1 MFEMKSF
8 LREKYESL
16 SSLLQS
22 GLGLALFPFL
32 FVGGIINEYVL
43 VPLLRLWKKIRLFV
57 LIPTMSCVVILGLLD
72 AESKSPPGPTSLTGA
87 MLINDSSWKP
97 MLPYYVQPKP
107 SALAIKYAKDDR
119 TGLCFA
125 MEGTWVTNVPCDAV
139 EEFLD

>member
-16 SSLLQS
+16 TSLLWD
-22 GLGLALFPFL
+22 GVGLAVFPFL
-32 FVGGIINEYVL
+32 YVAGLLNEYVL
-43 VPLLRLWKKIRLFV
+43 VPLLQLWKKIRLFV

-72 AESKSPPGPTSLTGA
+72 AESKSLPGPTSLTGA
-87 MLINDSSWKP
+87 MFINDSSWKP
-97 MLPYYVQPKP
+97 MLPYYVPPDP
-107 SALAIKYAKDDR
+107 SALAIKYAKDNR